1 MMNLLPELKISR
13 PLAQGVLVL
22 GQHGEANATWL
33 NLSLFTKW
41 ELRICMICKQ
51 MALLVKVEESMIKG
65 VAQMKFV

>member
-1 MMNLLPELKISR
+1 MMNLLKKSLKFQDPWSR
-13 PLAQGVLVL
+13 AFLSW
-22 GQHGEANATWL
+22 QHGEANATWL
-33 NLSLFTKW
+33 NLSFFTKL